1 MSLHADSGLV
11 KTKRLLIIS
20 PNWIGDM
27 VMAQPLLQLLKLQ
40 YPDRAI
46 DVLAPSS
53 VAPVLKS
60 MVEVDTILETPFK
73 HGALQLRERWRYAQI
88 LRQRGYEAAYILPN
102 TLKFALLP
110 WMAGIKK
117 RVGYKGESRY
127 GLINVM
133 HFDDKTKSR
142 PMVPFYAAL
151 ACAPSPQVPAHV
163 PKPCLSVQDEQ
174 KHAALNQVGLSAAQ
188 PLICFAPGAEFGNA
202 KRWPA
207 SHFAA
212 LANTI
217 LQHHPEVQIALFGS
231 PKDALVCDEIQALS
245 PQVYQL
251 AGKTRLDQAVALMSS
266 SLAVVSNDSGL
277 LHIASALNRPVMAIY
292 GSTDPDHA
300 PPFSDIAHSFSLRLP
315 CSPCKQRECPLAH
328 HDCMQKLNA
337 DLVWQALKPLLADV
351 NVCH

>member
-1 MSLHADSGLV
+1 MSLHADSGLA

-40 YPDRAI
+40 YPDHAI
-46 DVLAPSS
+46 DVLAPTS
-53 VAPVLKS
+53 VAPVLKA
-60 MVEVDTILETPFK
+60 MAEVDTILETPFK
-73 HGALQLRERWRYAQI
+73 HGALQLRERWRYARM
-88 LRQRGYEAAYILPN
+88 LRQRGYAAAYILPN

-163 PKPCLSVQDEQ
+163 PKPCLSVRDEQ

-217 LQHHPEVQIALFGS
+217 LQHHPEIQIALLGS
-231 PKDALVCDEIQALS
+231 PKDASVCEEIQALS

-328 HDCMQKLNA
+328 HDCMQKLNP
-337 DLVWQALKPLLADV
+337 DLVWQALKPLLANV